1 MFIRSIVQELI
12 TAQAISLYQEK
23 VLSMGQAAS
32 LVGTDRINFRKLLAD
47 LKIPVNY
54 DVDDFQEDLETITQ

>member
-1 MFIRSIVQELI
+1 MQELI